1 VSVAYTGWVLRT
13 VERVCVCV
21 ERDREKR
28 HSGIPFLLFTLP
40 FVMLWQAYA
49 VMSLMRRC
57 VGLLG
62 LGQGVV
68 GVELNGDRGDGW
80 KFSNVLSVDSISLHV
95 IDWRRTKALSE
106 CRWASRKPS
115 TLCR

>member
-1 VSVAYTGWVLRT
+1 MC
-13 VERVCVCV
+13 VCVCV
-21 ERDREKR
+21 CVCVCIEREREEAFWD
-28 HSGIPFLLFTLP
+28 ILP
-40 FVMLWQAYA
+40 FVYPSFCSAVQAYA

-62 LGQGVV
+62 LGLGVV

-80 KFSNVLSVDSISLHV
+80 KFLNVLSVDSISLHV